1 MSDISTLIMNEIRN
15 SLENLSRK
23 GVGFINSEHSN
34 TIQYQ
39 IDGRLFS
46 IVIKELENMDE
57 LDQWIA
63 RFKTKKYA
71 DINLIIDE
79 RTRKWKD

>member
-57 LDQWIA
+57 LDQ
-63 RFKTKKYA
+63 
-71 DINLIIDE
+71 
-79 RTRKWKD
+79 

>member
-39 IDGRLFS
+39 IDVRLFS
-46 IVIKELENMDE
+46 IGIKELESMDE
-57 LDQWIA
+57 LD
-63 RFKTKKYA
+63 
-71 DINLIIDE
+71 
-79 RTRKWKD
+79 

>member
-46 IVIKELENMDE
+46 IGIKELESMDE
-57 LDQWIA
+57 LD
-63 RFKTKKYA
+63 
-71 DINLIIDE
+71 
-79 RTRKWKD
+79 